1 MPPASTRKSAGEAR
15 RVADRS
21 PAGSEK
27 PFLRV
32 HHSAALRKSA
42 LTVLE
47 ELESAE
53 DATTCRE
60 ALADLIVEMTQDGLD
75 GFFLVPLKHAKPGF
89 IVEQSAH
96 LGMAGVQQ
104 LMGTVIRNVIA
115 HMDHAQLLSV
125 SSSIRGFMR

>member
-1 MPPASTRKSAGEAR
+1 MPPASTRKSAGKAR
-15 RVADRS
+15 RAGD
-21 PAGSEK
+21 PPLAGSDR

-32 HHSAALRKSA
+32 HHSEALRQRTLA
-42 LTVLE
+42 VLA

-53 DATTCRE
+53 DATSCRE
-60 ALADLIVEMTQDGLD
+60 ALANLVVEMTRDGLD
-75 GFFLVPLKHAKPGF
+75 GFFLVPLKHAKTGF

-104 LMGTVIRNVIA
+104 VMGSVIRNVIG
-115 HMDHAQLLSV
+115 HMDHVQLLSV